1 MAPKPQGH
9 ILKRFLAYMQ
19 HIEIISIL
27 KNKCYF
33 QIRQLEKYNQEPCFK
48 ELRLSKSKQ

>member
-1 MAPKPQGH
+1 MKAFSC
-9 ILKRFLAYMQ
+9 IYMQ